1 MVGRLDSLDT
11 TPPVE
16 LDCTSSVT
24 APLAV
29 VIRHVVGPIKPS
41 KLAAAVGQ
49 TILAMIQPPAFLTI
63 VTPVHLTILPAI
75 FLPHISGP
83 NPPRIIS
90 APSAMT
96 AAIPRSA
103 VERAGAASRRT

>member
-41 KLAAAVGQ
+41 KLAAAVGR

-83 NPPRIIS
+83 NPLESSPPRR
-90 APSAMT
+90 P
-96 AAIPRSA
+96 
-103 VERAGAASRRT
+103 